1 VTDTGYVGLPVHVMA
16 RVCSAG
22 HGGQILITNP
32 TREVLGDSLADDVEV
47 NSLGVFQLPG
57 LPRTEELFQVHAPGL
72 TSTFPALRVND
83 QG

>member
-32 TREVLGDSLADDVEV
+32 TREVLGDTLASEVET
-47 NSLGVFQLPG
+47 NSVGVFQLPG
-57 LPRTEELFQVHAPGL
+57 LPHTEELFQVKAPGL
-72 TSTFPALRVND
+72 GSDFPALRIID
-83 QG
+83 TG